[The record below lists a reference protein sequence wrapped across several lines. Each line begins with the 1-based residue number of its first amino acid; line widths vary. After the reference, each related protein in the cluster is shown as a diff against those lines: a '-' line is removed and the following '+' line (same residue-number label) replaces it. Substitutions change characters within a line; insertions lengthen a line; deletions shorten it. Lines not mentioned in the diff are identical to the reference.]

1 MNIKQFSLLL
11 FLFFGVSFSAHS
23 LSIVTYQDI
32 PYASSSCSL
41 PIGSVVDVSTHC
53 RSLLNVPNGFNLR
66 GSSYT
71 LTRILVTYN
80 SFNVYLN
87 NNSNPDAS
95 LFQFKG
101 HSCPSDAPFNPDT
114 NSCEKPPTCE
124 GDDIFN
130 PDTGLCENI
139 PFCDRQSTIDQI
151 IEADNAC
158 HAEGG
163 TFVSE
168 CNNGNELSEP
178 FLDLKCVMADSCVV
192 GGANWPECLSDLDP
206 SKPIAPPTGGFN
218 PDAPDTSNPKP
229 PSFDKPEPDEVIPE
243 ESTDTAVL
251 EAIQNMNRDNNASAT
266 ALNKDLN
273 DGIADLTTE
282 LDGINKTTH
291 AVGETI
297 DSQIKQDYEIYLAQK
312 ALSLSQIGAI
322 NNIGSDIT
330 SAIDGSSKDIVNA
343 IDKLGEKEKGSI
355 TAVGCA
361 SFECDGDAATCYL
374 AKSSW
379 LNECGTRDALTGYE
393 NSLSNLHDDLKGI
406 SQNSV
411 NADGAFKGVYAES
424 KTSADDALDA
434 YTTANGFSF
443 DGGCPA
449 ARTYHVLGQPWVID
463 FQPFC
468 DLALVFR
475 FFIMASAS
483 VASFL
488 MIAKHL

>member
-1 MNIKQFSLLL
+1 MNIKHYFLLL
-11 FLFFGVSFSAHS
+11 FLFFGVSFSASASTLITATHTTNLKVPCITFGTTGTWGYWNDVCVGTTFENS
-23 LSIVTYQDI
+23 GTKTITRISGRNGQFSICWGAGGLCAGTVFYRE
-32 PYASSSCSL
+32 SSSCPS
-41 PIGSVVDVSTHC
+41 GSEFD
-53 RSLLNVPNGFNLR
+53 
-66 GSSYT
+66 SSSGACV
-71 LTRILVTYN
+71 I
-80 SFNVYLN
+80 
-87 NNSNPDAS
+87 PP
-95 LFQFKG
+95 
-101 HSCPSDAPFNPDT
+101 PS
-114 NSCEKPPTCE
+114 CE

-130 PDTGLCENI
+130 PDTGLCEDI

-158 HAEGG
+158 HAQGG
-163 TFVSE
+163 TFVSQ
-168 CNNGNELSEP
+168 CNNGNDLIEP
-178 FLDLKCVMADSCVV
+178 SLDLKCVMSDSCVV

-206 SKPIAPPTGGFN
+206 SKPIDPPTGGFN

-229 PSFDKPEPDEVIPE
+229 PSFDKPEPDEVTPQE
-243 ESTDTAVL
+243 TTDTAVL
-251 EAIQNMNRDNNASAT
+251 TALQNLNRDHNAAAT

-343 IDKLGEKEKGSI
+343 IDKLGEKEKGSV

-379 LNECGTRDALTGYE
+379 LNECGTRDALTRYE
-393 NSLSNLHDDLKGI
+393 DSLSILHDDLKGI
-406 SQNSV
+406 SQSSV